1 MVIRILDH
9 VKQCS
14 SYEDG
19 EVIYKLIFQSIANGQ
34 DVSLSFSGVDALPS
48 SFVNASIVRL
58 VEVATPSAIRQHLKI
73 LDSTKQINELIRS
86 RIAFVEAQQSGV

>member
-19 EVIYKLIFQSIANGQ
+19 EVIYRLISASIANGQ

-48 SFVNASIVRL
+48 AFVNASIVRL

-86 RIAFVEAQQSGV
+86 RIAFVEAQQQGL

>member
-9 VKQCS
+9 VQQCS

-19 EVIYKLIFQSIANGQ
+19 EVIYKLISGPIANGQ
-34 DVSLSFSGVDALPS
+34 DVSLSFAGVDALPS
-48 SFVNASIVRL
+48 AFVNASIVRL
-58 VEVATPSAIRQHLKI
+58 VEVATLSAIRQHLKI

-86 RIAFVEAQQSGV
+86 RIAFVETQQKGL